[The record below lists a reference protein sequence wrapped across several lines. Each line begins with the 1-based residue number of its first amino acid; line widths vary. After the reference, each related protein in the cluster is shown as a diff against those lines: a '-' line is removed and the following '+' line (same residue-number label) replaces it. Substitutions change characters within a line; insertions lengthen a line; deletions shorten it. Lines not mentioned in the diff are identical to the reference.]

1 MATALLAVIYIAFIG
16 LGVPD
21 SLFGTAWPVMY
32 REFGVDVSMASF
44 YSMICFAGTISS
56 SLLSARIINR
66 FGTAKVTAFSTAMTA
81 ATVILV
87 SFCGNIWGVL
97 LLAIPLGLG
106 AGAVDTALNNYVAI
120 HYSATHMSF
129 LHCFYGVGVAV
140 SPYVMSLF
148 LGGENTWRGGY
159 EAAFII
165 QAGIAVVCFA
175 SFPLWKRAHKEIVAT
190 EGDDVKPVT
199 VPFLKLMKMPAVRAV
214 CLTFFA
220 SMVIEYV
227 CGTWCA
233 TYLVDH
239 KSMAPDAAAR
249 FVVIYF
255 GGMITGRFLSGLLA
269 TKLKGWTIIISG
281 TAFIGLGIVFL
292 LLPFGPGVS
301 AVGLFLVAMGN
312 GPVYP
317 NLAHLAPKS
326 FGKEISQSVMGAQ
339 LAFANAGAMIGP
351 PLFGLIVRVTGVGFL
366 PLYIAL
372 AFVLMGGGLMYSV
385 KKLAK

>member
-1 MATALLAVIYIAFIG
+1 MATALLIVIYISFIG

-32 REFGVDVSMASF
+32 REFGVDVSLASI
-44 YSMICFAGTISS
+44 YSMICFAGTIAS
-56 SLLSARIINR
+56 SLVAARLINR

-81 ATVILV
+81 AVIILV
-87 SFCGNIWGVL
+87 SLCGNVWLVL

-106 AGAVDTALNNYVAI
+106 AGAVDTALNNYVAL
-120 HYSATHMSF
+120 HYSAAQMNF

-148 LGGENTWRGGY
+148 LMGEDTWRGGY
-159 EAAFII
+159 RYAFII
-165 QAGIAVVCFA
+165 QLCIALVCFA
-175 SFPLWKRAHKEIVAT
+175 SFPLWKRAHKDAAASGE
-190 EGDDVKPVT
+190 EVKPKT
-199 VPFLKLMKMPAVRAV
+199 VPFQELIKMPAVRAV

-227 CGTWCA
+227 CSTWCA

-239 KSMAPDAAAR
+239 KQMVPDAAAR

-255 GGMITGRFLSGLLA
+255 CGMIVGRFLSGLLA
-269 TKLKGWTIIISG
+269 SKMNGWNIIKIGTI
-281 TAFIGLGIVFL
+281 FIGIGFVLM
-292 LLPFGPGVS
+292 LLPFGS
-301 AVGLFLVAMGN
+301 ALSAAGLFCIAMGN

-326 FGKEISQSVMGAQ
+326 FGKDISQSVMGVQ
-339 LAFANAGAMIGP
+339 LAFANAGALVGP
-351 PLFGLIVRVTGVGFL
+351 PLFGLIVRFTGVGFL
-366 PLYIAL
+366 PIYIAI
-372 AFVLMGGGLMYSV
+372 AFVIMAGGLIYCL

>member
-1 MATALLAVIYIAFIG
+1 MATALLVVIYVAFIG

-32 REFGVDVSMASF
+32 REFGVDVSMASL
-44 YSMICFAGTISS
+44 YSLICFCGTVSA

-66 FGTAKVTAFSTAMTA
+66 FGTAKVTAFSTALTA
-81 ATVILV
+81 AVVILV
-87 SFCGNIWGVL
+87 SLCGNVWLVL
-97 LLAIPLGLG
+97 ALAIPLGLG
-106 AGAVDTALNNYVAI
+106 AGAVDSALNNYVAL

-148 LGGENTWRGGY
+148 LGGEDTWRGGY

-165 QAGIAVVCFA
+165 QLCIAVVCFT
-175 SFPLWKRAHKEIVAT
+175 SFPLWKKAHREIVAS
-190 EGDDVKPVT
+190 EGEDIKPVT
-199 VPFLKLMKMPAVRAV
+199 VPFTELMKMPAVRAV

-220 SMVIEYV
+220 SMVVEYV

-239 KSMAPDAAAR
+239 KAMAPDAAAK
-249 FVVIYF
+249 VVTVYF
-255 GGMITGRFLSGLLA
+255 CGMIVGRFLSGLLA
-269 TKLKGWTIIISG
+269 TKLNGWSIIKTG
-281 TAFIGLGIVFL
+281 TAFIGLGIVLL
-292 LLPFGPGVS
+292 LLPFGPAVS
-301 AVGLFLVAMGN
+301 AAGLFCIAMGN

-317 NLAHLAPKS
+317 NLTHLAPKS

-339 LAFANAGAMIGP
+339 LAFANTGAMIGP
-351 PLFGLIVRVTGVGFL
+351 PLFGLLVRGPGVGFL
-366 PLYIAL
+366 PVYIAI
-372 AFVLMGGGLMYSV
+372 AFLLMGGSLMYSI